1 MNLKVHSIDGKG
13 KLENEV
19 IWIDVV
25 EAVDDL
31 SNFLICDTTYTDD
44 NHISNELR
52 NVYWFPKK
60 SVKKQMKPR
69 INGGIHPIHLWLICG
84 HFSDT
89 QFDRFNSHSFYL
101 RLILHN
107 GPSCEYR
114 SGPTVEQS

>member
-31 SNFLICDTTYTDD
+31 SNYLICDTTYTDD

-52 NVYWFPKK
+52 HV
-60 SVKKQMKPR
+60 
-69 INGGIHPIHLWLICG
+69 
-84 HFSDT
+84 
-89 QFDRFNSHSFYL
+89 
-101 RLILHN
+101 
-107 GPSCEYR
+107 
-114 SGPTVEQS
+114 